1 MNKTY
6 ICIDLKTFFA
16 SVECVLRGL
25 DPFETNL
32 VVADPDRQTGTLCLA
47 ISPKMKAQGIKNRCR
62 IYEIPKEIKYIM
74 AKPRMSKYIEYSSQ
88 IYSIYLRFISSSDIH
103 VYSIDEVFIDA
114 TNYLALY
121 KLDAI
126 SLAKKLINEVY
137 KETGITAA
145 AGIGTNM
152 YLTKIALDITAK
164 HTKDNIGY
172 LNQQLFLKELS
183 NHVPLTDFWGIGKGI
198 SERLKKYGIY
208 DMEGIRNIDPK
219 KLYKEFGIN
228 AEILIDHSNGIEPC
242 TIEDIKI
249 YKPKNNSTSIGQVL
263 HKDYNFIDA
272 KTILKEMIDL
282 LSLDLI
288 DKELLAGKIGI
299 TIGYKRGTIG
309 STGCSYSLENSTNSY
324 KDLEEKFM
332 YIYNKTTDTDIPIR
346 KITVY
351 ASSFTKIGI
360 EQLDLFHE
368 SNHLEMKLEKTM
380 NDLKK
385 KFGKNS
391 ILRGISYTESG
402 TARER
407 NKQIGGHNA
416 E

>member
-145 AGIGTNM
+145 AG
-152 YLTKIALDITAK
+152 
-164 HTKDNIGY
+164 
-172 LNQQLFLKELS
+172 
-183 NHVPLTDFWGIGKGI
+183 
-198 SERLKKYGIY
+198 
-208 DMEGIRNIDPK
+208 
-219 KLYKEFGIN
+219 
-228 AEILIDHSNGIEPC
+228 
-242 TIEDIKI
+242 
-249 YKPKNNSTSIGQVL
+249 
-263 HKDYNFIDA
+263 
-272 KTILKEMIDL
+272 
-282 LSLDLI
+282 
-288 DKELLAGKIGI
+288 
-299 TIGYKRGTIG
+299 
-309 STGCSYSLENSTNSY
+309 
-324 KDLEEKFM
+324 
-332 YIYNKTTDTDIPIR
+332 
-346 KITVY
+346 
-351 ASSFTKIGI
+351 
-360 EQLDLFHE
+360 
-368 SNHLEMKLEKTM
+368 
-380 NDLKK
+380 
-385 KFGKNS
+385 
-391 ILRGISYTESG
+391 
-402 TARER
+402 
-407 NKQIGGHNA
+407 
-416 E
+416 